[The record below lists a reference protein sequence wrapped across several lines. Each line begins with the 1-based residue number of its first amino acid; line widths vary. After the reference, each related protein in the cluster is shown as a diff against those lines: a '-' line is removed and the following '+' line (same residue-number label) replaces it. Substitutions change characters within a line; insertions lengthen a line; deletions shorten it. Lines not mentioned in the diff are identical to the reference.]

1 MGMGTANQAY
11 LMTQSNPAQG
21 HSPQDTRQRLIALAY
36 KLRFHALRRPLAAVG
51 AVLAVGVLL
60 GAGGRSAVGLAEVE
74 AMQATDASRQAEL
87 DKVRREAQHEV
98 NALAA
103 RLAELQAQANRL
115 NALGARLTQAGQL
128 QDGEFEFDKPVGQ
141 GGAGRASDMPPGE
154 LRRRIVLLEGQY
166 RDADTQLSVLESL
179 LFNRELDRNAVPSR
193 DPIAG
198 SYITSGFGGRAD
210 PFGGGSQFHKGIDFE
225 ADVGDP
231 VLAVADGVVSY
242 SGVRSGYGNV
252 VEVDHGNGY
261 VTRYAHNSRLT
272 RSVGDLVRSGQEIAK
287 AGSSGRSTGAHVHF
301 EVWQDG
307 VVVNPR
313 KFLGHNDALARHGPT
328 RG

>member
-1 MGMGTANQAY
+1 
-11 LMTQSNPAQG
+11 MTQPNSPQG
-21 HSPQDTRQRLIALAY
+21 HSRQDTRQRLLALAY

-60 GAGGRSAVGLAEVE
+60 GMGGRSAIGLAQVE
-74 AMQATDASRQAEL
+74 TLQAADASRRAEL

-103 RLAELQAQANRL
+103 RLSELQAQANRL

-141 GGAGRASDMPPGE
+141 GGAGRATDMLPGE
-154 LRRRIVLLEGQY
+154 LRRSIAMLEGQY
-166 RDADTQLSVLESL
+166 RAADTQLSVLESL
-179 LFNRELDRNAVPSR
+179 LFNRALDRNATPSR
-193 DPIAG
+193 DPIAN

-210 PFGGGSQFHKGIDFE
+210 PFGGGHQFHKGIDFE
-225 ADVGDP
+225 ADIGDP